1 MFKPIEIALFESDI
15 NKNEVDFVV
24 LVGNITRIQKI

>member
-1 MFKPIEIALFESDI
+1 MFKPIEIVLFESDI